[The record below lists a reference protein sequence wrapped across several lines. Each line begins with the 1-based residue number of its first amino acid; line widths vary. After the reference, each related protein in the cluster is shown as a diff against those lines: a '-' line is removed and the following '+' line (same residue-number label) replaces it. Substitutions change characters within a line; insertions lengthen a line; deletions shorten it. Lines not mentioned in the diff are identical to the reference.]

1 MPSLSPVLSHS
12 PAQSARGASPSTTSE
27 RKMQSPSTL
36 LAFNADWLAQASE
49 RIEKT
54 IELINIK
61 RTKEAL
67 QILLDIN

>member
-1 MPSLSPVLSHS
+1 
-12 PAQSARGASPSTTSE
+12 
-27 RKMQSPSTL
+27 MQSPSTL